1 MGMICVD
8 SKDYDIM
15 VVSEKGYGKRS
26 DLDDYRET
34 NRGGKGVKTISITEK
49 TGDLIAIKNVKDT
62 DDLMLIKKS
71 GVILRMAVKDLRV
84 VGRNTQGV
92 RLIKLKDSDA
102 IASVTQVPAEEED
115 DNLNES
121 FNSIDGENVE
131 IIEEND
137 NVEIIDNEDSENETE
152 ENNQE

>member
-1 MGMICVD
+1 MICVD

-115 DNLNES
+115 DNLNEN

-137 NVEIIDNEDSENETE
+137 NVETIDNEDSENETE